1 MPLKNV
7 KSYDMQHFSNKDSE
21 NTSVHSASNCVDNC
35 PSWLHS
41 SGSRFPQSSYF
52 TNLYMNMDFLAQHGN
67 QIKQLGGQMPD
78 QDSSST
84 QSTGQSHQEV
94 SGTSEGNLHEQRVSA
109 QAGNANTCAKRVEG
123 HMNSV
128 LSQGTPDAAFVTPRL
143 DYSQSFACV
152 PYPYADPSFIGMLAA
167 YGPHTIIHPQ
177 MMGMAPSSRVPLP
190 LEPAA
195 EEPIYVNA
203 KQYRAILRRRQL
215 RAKLE
220 AQNKLVKARKI
231 SYGGS
236 KCLNFFQLLSFV
248 SVACQP
254 YLHESRHLHAMKRAR
269 GSGGRF
275 LNTKQLQQQQQ
286 LQPSVSTGLGN
297 LSGSNLQ
304 SENGP
309 VATPTSSDVTS
320 VSTTGGML
328 LGQQDHLGFL
338 SAAIQSHA
346 RGSAKGGGGGMIGN
360 GSQPRITIML

>member
-1 MPLKNV
+1 
-7 KSYDMQHFSNKDSE
+7 
-21 NTSVHSASNCVDNC
+21 
-35 PSWLHS
+35 
-41 SGSRFPQSSYF
+41 
-52 TNLYMNMDFLAQHGN
+52 MDFLAQHGN

-220 AQNKLVKARKI
+220 AQNKLVKARK
-231 SYGGS
+231 
-236 KCLNFFQLLSFV
+236 
-248 SVACQP
+248 P

>member
-1 MPLKNV
+1 MPLNNV
-7 KSYDMQHFSNKDSE
+7 KSYDTQHFSNKDSE
-21 NTSVHSASNCVDNC
+21 NTSVRSASNCVDNC
-35 PSWLHS
+35 PSWLNS
-41 SGSRFPQSSYF
+41 SGSHFPQSSYF

-94 SGTSEGNLHEQRVSA
+94 SGTSEDNLHEQRVSA
-109 QAGNANTCAKRVEG
+109 QAGNANTCGKRVEG
-123 HMNSV
+123 HMKSV
-128 LSQGTPDAAFVTPRL
+128 LTQGTPEAAFVTPRL

-152 PYPYADPSFIGMLAA
+152 PYPYADPSFVGMLAA
-167 YGPHTIIHPQ
+167 YGPHAIIHPQ
-177 MMGMAPSSRVPLP
+177 MMGIAPSSRVPLP

-215 RAKLE
+215 RAKME
-220 AQNKLVKARKI
+220 AQNKLVKGRK
-231 SYGGS
+231 
-236 KCLNFFQLLSFV
+236 
-248 SVACQP
+248 P
-254 YLHESRHLHAMKRAR
+254 YLHESRHRHAMKRAR

-275 LNTKQLQQQQQ
+275 LNTKQLQQQ

-297 LSGSNLQ
+297 VSSSNLH

-309 VATPTSSDVTS
+309 VGSSATPAGSDVTS
-320 VSTTGGML
+320 VSTSGGML

-338 SAAIQSHA
+338 SAAFQSHV
-346 RGSAKGGGGGMIGN
+346 RGSTKGGDGMIGN
-360 GSQPRITIML
+360 GSQPRITIMR